1 MNTLATKYLSPKY
14 DIAFKKIFGT
24 EKNKNLLLNFLN
36 EVLKKQI
43 SLPIEEVTF
52 LKTVQDP
59 DIASQKE
66 SVVDVL
72 CKDKKG
78 VQYIIEMQV
87 AKTAGFEARAQYYA
101 ARAYGS
107 QMLAGEND
115 YRTLKEVIFIALADY
130 DIFPDDEDY
139 KSEHV
144 ILNKKTLVNHLDKF
158 SFTFVN
164 LPKFNEEYK
173 KSNRTL
179 KDLSLEEKWYYFVK
193 NAEAT
198 TDSELEELVG
208 GDIVIREAYKELDR
222 FNWTEE
228 ELATYEGEI
237 KTQLDNEA
245 AKTQIK
251 IDAEAVGMKKGEE
264 KGRVEGIKIG
274 EEKGLEKGIKIGEEK
289 GKVET
294 KIEIAKMMI
303 SKGVDI
309 DSISEFTGLS
319 KSELE
324 MLLETL

>member
-1 MNTLATKYLSPKY
+1 MNTLANKYLSPKY
-14 DIAFKKIFGT
+14 NIAFKKVFGT

-66 SVVDVL
+66 SIVDVL
-72 CKDKKG
+72 CKDKAG

-101 ARAYGS
+101 AKAYGS
-107 QMLAGEND
+107 QMLAGEKD
-115 YRTLKEVIFIALADY
+115 YRILKEVIFIALADY
-130 DIFPDDEDY
+130 DIFPDDKDY

-144 ILNKKTLVNHLDKF
+144 ILNKKTLVNHLNKF

-164 LPKFNEEYK
+164 LPKFDEEYK
-173 KSNRTL
+173 KSNRAL

-198 TDSELEELVG
+198 TDSQLEELVG

-222 FNWTEE
+222 FNWTKE

-237 KTQLDNEA
+237 KTRLDNEA
-245 AKTQIK
+245 AKTQVRIEGK
-251 IDAEAVGMKKGEE
+251 AE
-264 KGRVEGIKIG
+264 GRAEGKAEGIEEGIKIG
-274 EEKGLEKGIKIGEEK
+274 EEKGKAEGREEGIKLRNIL
-289 GKVET
+289 T
-294 KIEIAKMMI
+294 AKAMLSEGLDINLI
-303 SKGVDI
+303 SKITGIVVD
-309 DSISEFTGLS
+309 
-319 KSELE
+319 ELKD
-324 MLLETL
+324 LETSSV

>member
-1 MNTLATKYLSPKY
+1 MNTLATQYLSPKY
-14 DIAFKKIFGT
+14 NIAFKKIFGT

-43 SLPIEEVTF
+43 KLPIEEVTF

-72 CKDKKG
+72 CKDKTG

-107 QMLAGEND
+107 QMLAGDKD
-115 YRTLKEVIFIALADY
+115 YLKLKEVIFIALADY
-130 DIFPDDEDY
+130 DIFPNKSNY

-144 ILNKKTLVNHLDKF
+144 ILDRKTLENDLNKF

-164 LPKFNEEYK
+164 LPKFAETYEESK
-173 KSNRTL
+173 RTL
-179 KDLSLEEKWYYFVK
+179 KNLFLEEKWYYFVK

-222 FNWTEE
+222 FNWTEK

-245 AKTQIK
+245 AKT
-251 IDAEAVGMKKGEE
+251 
-264 KGRVEGIKIG
+264 
-274 EEKGLEKGIKIGEEK
+274 
-289 GKVET
+289 T
-294 KIEIAKMMI
+294 
-303 SKGVDI
+303 SKNRG
-309 DSISEFTGLS
+309 
-319 KSELE
+319 
-324 MLLETL
+324 